1 MELSELSPA
10 LPEIFLACL
19 AMLLLL
25 LGVFRGDRASR
36 TVSWISVLVLVITA
50 LGVIAATPDD
60 GAKIIFAGMFVTD
73 SFAVFV
79 KVLVIAGSAFAIV
92 LSIRFNEREGIARI
106 EYPILILLATLGMI
120 MMVSSGGLI
129 SLYMGLELQS
139 LALYVVAAFN
149 RDSPRSTE
157 AGLKYFVLGALS
169 SGLLLYGASLVYG
182 YTGSTLFEKIAQVIE
197 AEGVSLGLTF
207 GLVFMCAGLAFKISA
222 APFHMWTPDVYEG
235 SPTPVTFF
243 FATAPKVAAGALFAR
258 VLFDGFGNAVAE
270 WQQVLVFLS
279 IASMYLGAIAAI
291 GQSNLKRL
299 MAYSSI
305 GHMGFAL
312 VGLAAGTE
320 AGAQSLLLYLAIYVV
335 MNLGVFAFI
344 LSMERDGRPVVAIAD
359 LAGLARVRPGHALT
373 VAVLMF
379 SLAGLPPMVG
389 FFATAPKV
397 AAGGLF
403 ARVLFDGFGHAVV
416 EWQQVLVFISIASMF
431 LGAIAAIGQ
440 TNLKRLMA
448 YSSIGHMGFA
458 LVGLAAGTEAGA
470 QSLLLYLAIYVVMNL
485 GVFAFILS
493 MERDGSP
500 VVTIADL
507 SGLAR
512 VRPGHA
518 LAVAVLMFS
527 LAGLPPMVG
536 FFAKFFVFKAAV
548 DAGLAPLA
556 LAGAVASVIGAY
568 YYMNIV
574 RVMYL
579 TEPGQ
584 PLELRLNLLQTAT
597 IGASALIMGVGWLP
611 FLGGLGVPDMA
622 LGAAQALMR

>member
-1 MELSELSPA
+1 MLILFSSA
-10 LPEIFLACL
+10 LV
-19 AMLLLL
+19 LL
-25 LGVFRGDRASR
+25 LGEGYLARRG
-36 TVSWISVLVLVITA
+36 VL
-50 LGVIAATPDD
+50 
-60 GAKIIFAGMFVTD
+60 
-73 SFAVFV
+73 
-79 KVLVIAGSAFAIV
+79 
-92 LSIRFNEREGIARI
+92 RFEF
-106 EYPILILLATLGMI
+106 PILILLATLGMM

-139 LALYVVAAFN
+139 LSLYVVAAFN
-149 RDSPRSTE
+149 RESARSTE

-182 YTGSTLFEKIAQVIE
+182 YTGSTRFETIAVVIE

-207 GLVFMCAGLAFKISA
+207 GLVFLCAAMAFKISA

-258 VLFDGFGNAVAE
+258 VLFDGFGQATAE
-270 WQQVLVFLS
+270 WQQVLVFVS
-279 IASMYLGAIAAI
+279 IASMFLGAIAAI

-320 AGAQSLLLYLAIYVV
+320 AGAQSLLLYLSIYVV

-344 LSMERDGRPVVAIAD
+344 LA
-359 LAGLARVRPGHALT
+359 
-373 VAVLMF
+373 
-379 SLAGLPPMVG
+379 
-389 FFATAPKV
+389 
-397 AAGGLF
+397 
-403 ARVLFDGFGHAVV
+403 
-416 EWQQVLVFISIASMF
+416 
-431 LGAIAAIGQ
+431 
-440 TNLKRLMA
+440 
-448 YSSIGHMGFA
+448 
-458 LVGLAAGTEAGA
+458 
-470 QSLLLYLAIYVVMNL
+470 
-485 GVFAFILS
+485 

-500 VVTIADL
+500 VVQIADL
-507 SGLAR
+507 SGLASAKPR
-512 VRPGHA
+512 HA
-518 LAVAVLMFS
+518 LALAVLLFS

-556 LAGAVASVIGAY
+556 IAGALASVIGAY

-579 TEPGQ
+579 TEEGH
-584 PLELRLNLLQTAT
+584 PLDLRLNLLQSAT
-597 IGASALIMGVGWLP
+597 IGVSALIMGFGWLP
-611 FLGGLGVPDMA
+611 FLGGFGVPEMA
-622 LGAAQALMR
+622 AGAAQALLR